1 MEKSDRKEIKAL
13 RQEREKLLQ
22 EISSLFLWI
31 RGSYFER
38 FSTCSRPN
46 CHCHQGQ
53 RHGPRAYMVVSEGKR
68 QRQHYV
74 PRSQEAAAQ
83 QAVEQYH
90 RLLDVIARITFINLE
105 LMRRKAL
112 HEDLD

>member
-1 MEKSDRKEIKAL
+1 MAKPDRRRLNAL
-13 RQEREKLLQ
+13 RREREKLLG
-22 EISSLFLWI
+22 EMSSLALLI

-46 CHCHQGQ
+46 CRCHEGQ
-53 RHGPRAYMVVSEGKR
+53 RHGPRGYLVVTEGKR

-90 RLLDVIARITFINLE
+90 RLLDVIARITAINLE

-112 HEDLD
+112 DEDLD